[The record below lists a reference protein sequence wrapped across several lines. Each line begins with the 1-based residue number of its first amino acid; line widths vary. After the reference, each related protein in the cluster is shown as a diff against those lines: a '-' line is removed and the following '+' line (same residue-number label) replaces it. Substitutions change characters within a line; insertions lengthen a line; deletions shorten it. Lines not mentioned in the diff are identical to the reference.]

1 MCRWLSALP
10 LLVVALAVAAEQQ
23 PFYLTLDPP
32 PAPELTTDQALQA
45 FHVAPGFSVELVAAE
60 PMVEDPV
67 ALIWDEA
74 GQLYVVEMRG
84 FMPDEHGNGEDAPVG
99 VVVRLSDTS
108 GDGAFDTREVLLDK
122 LVLPRALAIVNEGLL
137 IGEPPNL
144 WLCPTSTG
152 RSKDIDCSAKRK
164 LGIYGDQ
171 PGSVEHAE
179 NGLLV
184 GLDNWLY
191 SAKSNR
197 RLRIH
202 KGELLEEPT
211 LFRGQWG
218 IAQDN
223 QGRLYYNTNSNLLIG
238 DAFDAQQVIAAGNK
252 GAPGLGQ
259 SVSQNDQLHAA
270 RINPGVNRA
279 YVPGVLR
286 KDGRLNRP
294 TSASGM
300 VVYRGDQWGA
310 LEGAADTR
318 DVFVAEPAANAVA
331 QLRVSQQGLKM
342 RSEHPLY
349 PHDVWS
355 EVEFLTST
363 DERFR
368 PVDVMVGPDGAL
380 YIVDMYRGIIQDHVF
395 LTDQLR
401 LQALERGL
409 EQSVGK
415 GRIWRVKADSAPMQA
430 LAMDLGAATSKE
442 LVQLLGHNNAW
453 HRETAQRLLLAR
465 RDRGLDRRLD
475 RVAKTGEP
483 LHSVHSLWTL
493 AGRDALSRRTVLS
506 ATKRKL
512 PTVALAAIQA
522 GHTQL
527 TRPDLLKLTAQT
539 TDSSVKQQLIFS
551 LAAHN
556 EHPAVLAHLVAELS
570 ANAEH
575 EYYPNAIKAA
585 AAGQELS
592 MLRALHE
599 KKIWSAH
606 LEQKA
611 GFVQALVAQGFRA
624 NPGSAMALL
633 DFVQARTSDERWLQ
647 IAVLDGLFDV
657 SRGNKFERAVLASQH
672 PLFGIEDDDLWP
684 AVARA
689 RRAVTW
695 AGDTLAVDVKPLSPL
710 QLQAQQQGERYFL
723 ARCATCHGVEGL
735 GITGLAPALAGSAW
749 VTESTERLVRIVLH
763 GLQGPIDVAGTT
775 WNGVMPG
782 HGAVPELTDSVAS
795 GLLTYLHRAWGH
807 TGRAVNPEFVAE
819 VREQTSSR
827 SSLWTAP
834 ELLALPTNTHYRR
847 YEGRYGRPGFAL
859 EFVYNGQVLEVK
871 SGIFNGPMVNEK
883 EDHFLFAPRALRIE
897 FVLADNGEVSGA
909 RMLTPDGE
917 VEMPR
922 LAD

>member
-1 MCRWLSALP
+1 M
-10 LLVVALAVAAEQQ
+10 AVIASNAIAEQQ
-23 PFYLTLDPP
+23 PFYLTLEPP
-32 PAPELTTDQALQA
+32 PAPELSPDQALQT
-45 FHVAPGFSVELVAAE
+45 FHTAPGFSVELVAAE

-67 ALIWDEA
+67 AMTWDEA

-108 GDGAFDTREVLLDK
+108 GDGTFDTREVLLDK

-137 IGEPPNL
+137 VGEPPNL
-144 WLCPTSTG
+144 WLCPTATG

-197 RLRIH
+197 RLRLY
-202 KGELLEEPT
+202 KSELLEEPT

-223 QGRLYYNTNSNLLIG
+223 QGRLYYNTNSNLLIA
-238 DAFDAQQVIAAGNK
+238 DAFDARQVIAAGNFS
-252 GAPGLGQ
+252 APGLGQ
-259 SVSQNDQLHAA
+259 SVSQKDQLFAA

-300 VVYRGDQWGA
+300 AVYRGGQWNLAGA
-310 LEGAADTR
+310 SADTR

-342 RSEHPLY
+342 TSEHILY
-349 PHDVWS
+349 PHDVWA

-368 PVDVMVGPDGAL
+368 PVDVMGGPDGAL
-380 YIVDMYRGIIQDHVF
+380 YIIDMYRGIIQDHVF
-395 LTDQLR
+395 LTEQLR
-401 LQALERGL
+401 SQALERQL

-415 GRIWRVKADSAPMQA
+415 GRIWRVSADAAPLQSLTVA
-430 LAMDLGAATSKE
+430 PTVDLGSASTGE
-442 LVQLLGHNNAW
+442 LVQLLGHSNAW
-453 HRETAQRLLLAR
+453 YRETAQRLLLAR
-465 RDRGLDRRLD
+465 TDRQLNRRLGK
-475 RVAKTGEP
+475 VAKTGEP
-483 LHSVHSLWTL
+483 LHSVHALWTL
-493 AGRDALSRRTVLS
+493 AGRDALSRRTVLGMS
-506 ATKRKL
+506 KRL
-512 PTVALAAIQA
+512 VPTVTLAAVQA

-527 TRPDLLKLTAQT
+527 TRTDLLKLLAQA
-539 TDSSVKQQLIFS
+539 TDPSVKQQLILS
-551 LAAHN
+551 LADHN
-556 EHPAVLAHLVAELS
+556 EHPVVRARLVAELGT
-570 ANAEH
+570 NAQH
-575 EYYPNAIKAA
+575 EYYPSAIKAA
-585 AAGQELS
+585 AYGQELA
-592 MLRALHE
+592 LLQALHE
-599 KKIWSAH
+599 QNVWSAQ
-606 LEQKA
+606 LEQQT

-624 NPGSAMALL
+624 NPTSAASLL
-633 DFVQARTSDERWLQ
+633 DFVQDRLKGERWLQ
-647 IAVLDGLFDV
+647 LGVLDGLFDV
-657 SRGNKFERAVLASQH
+657 SRGNKFERALLAKEHS
-672 PLFGIEDDDLWP
+672 LFGIEEEALWP

-695 AGDTLAVDVKPLSPL
+695 PGDTLAVDVKPLSPG
-710 QLQAQQQGERYFL
+710 QLHLQQQGEGYFL
-723 ARCATCHGVEGL
+723 ARCATCHGTDGL
-735 GITGLAPALAGSAW
+735 GITGLAPPLAGSAW
-749 VTESTERLVRIVLH
+749 VTDSTERLARIILQ

-782 HGAVPELTDSVAS
+782 HAAVSEFSDTVAS
-795 GLLTYLHRAWGH
+795 GLLTYLHRSWGH
-807 TGRAVNPEFVAE
+807 AERAVTPEFVADI
-819 VREQTSSR
+819 RNQTADR
-827 SSLWTAP
+827 SSLWTVP

-859 EFVYNGQVLEVK
+859 EFVYNGQELEVK
-871 SGIFNGPMVNEK
+871 SGIFNGPMINEK
-883 EDHFLFAPRALRIE
+883 EDHFLFEPRALRIE
-897 FVLADNGEVSGA
+897 FVLADNGNVTSV

-917 VEMPR
+917 VAMPR